1 MNQNEG
7 MSGQQIQDV
16 FSALGRIE
24 QKIDGHT
31 TWMAAHVLEDRK
43 LADDIR
49 VLQISSATQRG
60 KATVWS
66 MLLNGAVGI
75 AGAVAGYFGAKGG
88 H

>member
-1 MNQNEG
+1 MNHNEG

-24 QKIDGHT
+24 QKIDT
-31 TWMAAHVLEDRK
+31 NTAWMTKHVADDALMASDIRK
-43 LADDIR
+43 LQLAAER
-49 VLQISSATQRG
+49 QHG